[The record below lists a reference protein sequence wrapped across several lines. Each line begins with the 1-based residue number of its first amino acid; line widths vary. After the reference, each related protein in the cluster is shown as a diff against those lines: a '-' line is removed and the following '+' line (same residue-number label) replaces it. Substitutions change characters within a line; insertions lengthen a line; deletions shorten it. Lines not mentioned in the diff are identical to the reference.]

1 MGANPLATT
10 PTTTGGSMTSN
21 DELERERFETHMRK
35 DAAFMEFWLD
45 RDSDGN
51 YYWDQT
57 RYEWQGWL
65 ARSKQEEV

>member
-1 MGANPLATT
+1 
-10 PTTTGGSMTSN
+10 MTNN
-21 DELERERFETHMRK
+21 DELERERFEAHMRN
-35 DAAFMEFWLD
+35 DAAFMEFWQD

-65 ARSKQEEV
+65 ARSKQEGA

>member
-1 MGANPLATT
+1 MKN
-10 PTTTGGSMTSN
+10 N
-21 DELERERFETHMRK
+21 DELEWERFEAHMRN

-45 RDSDGN
+45 RDSGGN

-65 ARSKQEEV
+65 ARSKQQAASRRKHEH

>member
-1 MGANPLATT
+1 
-10 PTTTGGSMTSN
+10 MTSN
-21 DELERERFETHMRK
+21 DELERERFEAHVRK
-35 DAAFMEFWLD
+35 DAAFMAFWLD

-65 ARSKQEEV
+65 ARSKQEDA

>member
-1 MGANPLATT
+1 
-10 PTTTGGSMTSN
+10 MTNN
-21 DELERERFETHMRK
+21 DELERERFEAHVQN
-35 DAAFMEFWLD
+35 DEAFMDFWLD

-65 ARSKQEEV
+65 ARSKQEDA